1 VALAVVLAA
10 TAAAVAA
17 TVTPVVLLAP
27 LPGGKSVVV

>member
-1 VALAVVLAA
+1 VVLA
-10 TAAAVAA
+10 TAAAVVVAA